1 MADGFGR
8 DEVRDDMK
16 QSNTSEGGVQLG
28 GGAGGSDVGAGGGS
42 SGGGGYG
49 NDQNSQN
56 HRDQSQGES
65 TSADARQSRG
75 ERFDELS
82 GGGRGP
88 ESVSYDKVRDGTPGD
103 EYEEERRT
111 DAERGGSEAES
122 EG

>member
-1 MADGFGR
+1 MAEGFDR

-16 QSNTSEGGVQLG
+16 QSNTSEGGAQLG
-28 GGAGGSDVGAGGGS
+28 GAAQASDVGAGGS

-65 TSADARQSRG
+65 TPADAYQSRG

-103 EYEEERRT
+103 EYEEERR
-111 DAERGGSEAES
+111 AGAGRGESEAES